1 MSTTHANK
9 IDIIKAATSK
19 INEVD
24 FENLSFGSVFTDHL
38 LECDFINGEW
48 QNLLLSLTHFLLD
61 PSARVFHYGQAIL
74 KE

>member
-1 MSTTHANK
+1 VFVRFFRAPLTHANK

-38 LECDFINGEW
+38 L
-48 QNLLLSLTHFLLD
+48 
-61 PSARVFHYGQAIL
+61 V
-74 KE
+74 

>member
-24 FENLSFGSVFTDHL
+24 FENLASDRSSP
-38 LECDFINGEW
+38 II
-48 QNLLLSLTHFLLD
+48 
-61 PSARVFHYGQAIL
+61 Y
-74 KE
+74 

>member
-24 FENLSFGSVFTDHL
+24 FENLSFGSVTDHL

-48 QNLLLSLTHFLLD
+48 QNLLLSLTHHF
-61 PSARVFHYGQAIL
+61 Y
-74 KE
+74 

>member
-19 INEVD
+19 NEVD

-38 LECDFINGEW
+38 
-48 QNLLLSLTHFLLD
+48 
-61 PSARVFHYGQAIL
+61 
-74 KE
+74 

>member
-38 LECDFINGEW
+38 LD
-48 QNLLLSLTHFLLD
+48 
-61 PSARVFHYGQAIL
+61 VIL
-74 KE
+74 

>member
-24 FENLSFGSVFTDHL
+24 FESFGSVFTDHL

-48 QNLLLSLTHFLLD
+48 QNLLLSLTHHF
-61 PSARVFHYGQAIL
+61 Y
-74 KE
+74 

>member
-24 FENLSFGSVFTDHL
+24 FENLFRIGIHRSF
-38 LECDFINGEW
+38 I
-48 QNLLLSLTHFLLD
+48 
-61 PSARVFHYGQAIL
+61 RV
-74 KE
+74 